1 MIILFSFARKEIYS
15 MTTLTNEQKRITNRK
30 KKDNVILKHVGEA
43 TDWVWYR

>member
-1 MIILFSFARKEIYS
+1 MIILLCFARKEILS
-15 MTTLTNEQKRITNRK
+15 MITLTNKQKRITNRK

>member
-15 MTTLTNEQKRITNRK
+15 MTTLTNKQKRIINRK